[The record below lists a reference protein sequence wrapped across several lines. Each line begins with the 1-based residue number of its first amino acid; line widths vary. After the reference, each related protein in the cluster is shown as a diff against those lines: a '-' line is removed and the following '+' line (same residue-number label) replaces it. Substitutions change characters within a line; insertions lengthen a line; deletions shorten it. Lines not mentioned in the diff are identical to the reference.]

1 MRTMTALSLGLA
13 LLASPVLAQTAWAQ
27 SVTVKGPSGT
37 VTLDAAALAALP
49 RQTVTLD
56 AHGTKHDY
64 SGPLLM
70 DVLAKAG
77 APTGKALRG
86 PELANAVLV
95 TAADG
100 YQVVFGLAEA
110 DPNTR
115 ANRMILADRDAT
127 GPLDAKT
134 GPLRLVI
141 EGDLRPARSA
151 RQVIQLEVL
160 LIGRPPPAAAAPASE
175 HRH

>member
-1 MRTMTALSLGLA
+1 MRMMTALSIGLA
-13 LLASPVLAQTAWAQ
+13 LMASPALAQN
-27 SVTVKGPSGT
+27 VTVKGTSGT
-37 VTLDAAALAALP
+37 VVLDAAAIAALP
-49 RQTVTLD
+49 RQTVMLD
-56 AHGTKHDY
+56 AHGSKHDY
-64 SGPLLM
+64 SGPLLI

-86 PELANAVLV
+86 SELANAVLI

-100 YQVVFGLAEA
+100 YQVVIGLAEA

-115 ANRMILADRDAT
+115 ANRMILADQADDAPLVKD
-127 GPLDAKT
+127 GPF
-134 GPLRLVI
+134 RLII

-151 RQVIQLEVL
+151 RQVTQLEVF
-160 LIGRPPPAAAAPASE
+160 LIGRPPPAAAPADGGE

>member
-1 MRTMTALSLGLA
+1 MTALSLGLA
-13 LLASPVLAQTAWAQ
+13 LLASPALAQ
-27 SVTVKGPSGT
+27 SITVKGPAGT

-86 PELANAVLV
+86 PELANVVLV

-115 ANRMILADRDAT
+115 ANRMILADRDET

-134 GPLRLVI
+134 GPLRLVV

-160 LIGRPPPAAAAPASE
+160 LIGRPPPAAASAE
-175 HRH
+175 HKH